1 MSDAYRNLCNDFA
14 ERLENLRA
22 SEART
27 SAAGAT
33 SPRDATLAT
42 GVTTE
47 RPLPHASVC
56 DGDSDGRGS
65 DVENDDAMLS
75 LEPADFE
82 EVMRHSRAGKSTQWK
97 RSREVWVPNHP
108 DLQYLAYKGELGRD
122 IAQAKIPGLEAALT
136 LDEALSQ
143 SYTLALFARAAI
155 SEMGEQSVARERTE
169 ATLDTQI
176 RGLRQTRDKHRAAVK
191 KQIGKA
197 VPAYQVMLD
206 MERDETNDHGSDGLT
221 DEMHARYIRHKEDNR
236 LAELLSKQKHPQTA
250 NPAKSGFTSG
260 KKTKLQF
267 DKSNQSK
274 SYKGGDKFQSN
285 KATSDKQPSKQ

>member
-155 SEMGEQSVARERTE
+155 SELEGRSVVRECTE
-169 ATLDTQI
+169 AMLDVRIQ
-176 RGLRQTRDKHRAAVK
+176 GLR
-191 KQIGKA
+191 
-197 VPAYQVMLD
+197 
-206 MERDETNDHGSDGLT
+206 
-221 DEMHARYIRHKEDNR
+221 
-236 LAELLSKQKHPQTA
+236 
-250 NPAKSGFTSG
+250 
-260 KKTKLQF
+260 
-267 DKSNQSK
+267 
-274 SYKGGDKFQSN
+274 
-285 KATSDKQPSKQ
+285 